1 MRISSSAQK
10 TRSGSF
16 QNGGSSSLRGSQVG
30 RSGASPGKSEERA
43 ERGSNIYDV
52 RFRRKDLREF
62 NPINYRSASLT
73 EQDVLDLKEV
83 FDFYDSTGMGVL
95 LPNDLKLLLTE
106 NGFQPNKRTVYEI
119 IAEFDVEETGGISF
133 REFMNAMD
141 TRPFLNE
148 RKKDI
153 MQVFKKYDRDNKGFI
168 HLEDLREINRQ
179 LKEGLDDDTVRSMLE
194 KADSNRDGKIT
205 FDDFY
210 SVMIRNIY

>member
-1 MRISSSAQK
+1 MQK
-10 TRSGSF
+10 VRTSSF
-16 QNGGSSSLRGSQVG
+16 QNGGSSSLKGSYVG
-30 RSGASPGKSEERA
+30 RVGYSPGKSEERG
-43 ERGSNIYDV
+43 ERSSNIYDV
-52 RFRRKDLREF
+52 RFKRKDLREF

-141 TRPFLNE
+141 TRPYLNE

-153 MQVFKKYDRDNKGFI
+153 MQVFKKYDRENKGFI
-168 HLEDLREINRQ
+168 HHEDLREINRQ
-179 LKEGLDDDTVRSMLE
+179 LKENLDDDTIRSMLE